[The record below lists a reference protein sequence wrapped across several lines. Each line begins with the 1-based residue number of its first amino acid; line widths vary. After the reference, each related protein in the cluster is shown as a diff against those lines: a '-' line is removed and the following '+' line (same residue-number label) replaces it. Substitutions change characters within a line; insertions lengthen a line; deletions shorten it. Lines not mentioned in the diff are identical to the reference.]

1 MDLSEK
7 IALQSLAVNGA
18 LVTIKVGLALFS
30 GSLAL
35 RADALHSA
43 TDVLSALVVW
53 IGIRIAGRSNRNFPY
68 GLYKV
73 ENLVALGS
81 SLLIALAGYEIV
93 REVFSGSAQPLVE
106 NSGVAAVGVALTIA
120 IAWAFSRYEL
130 KMARQTGS
138 PSLLADARHIWS
150 DMLSSL
156 VIMAALL
163 GSAFGIGLDLDRYAA
178 LVAVFFI
185 GRAALGIFL
194 DSVRVLLDASLDPA
208 GIEAIREVVNA
219 DPRVAR
225 INELRARNAGRYK
238 FVELDLALRVKS
250 LEKGHQVAEELKQ
263 RIRSRLEHVD
273 HVQVHYAPQR
283 KETLVLAM
291 PLAADRRTLSRHFGE
306 APWFR
311 LVTLD
316 PQTGEIRA
324 DHFLRNPHEHLE
336 KAKGIKVAGW
346 LLEQELDMIV
356 VLQDLGGKGPGF
368 VLGNAEVATRLA
380 ETEEAE
386 VVLAEIRQDCRE
398 GRL

>member
-7 IALQSLAVNGA
+7 IALQSLAVNGV

-53 IGIRIAGRSNRNFPY
+53 IGIRIAGRSSRNFPY

-93 REVFSGSAQPLVE
+93 REVFSGSAQTPVE
-106 NSGVAAVGVALTIA
+106 NSVAAAVGVALTIA
-120 IAWAFSRYEL
+120 IAWAFSRYEM

-163 GSAFGIGLDLDRYAA
+163 GSAFGIGLDRYAA

-185 GRAALGIFL
+185 ARAALGIFL

-250 LEKGHQVAEELKQ
+250 LEKGHQVVEELKQ

-273 HVQVHYAPQR
+273 HVQVHSAPQR
-283 KETLVLAM
+283 KDTLTLAM
-291 PLAADRRTLSRHFGE
+291 PLAADRSTLSRHFGE
-306 APWFR
+306 APYFR
-311 LVTLD
+311 LVKLD
-316 PQTGEIRA
+316 PRTGEIRA
-324 DHFLRNPHEHLE
+324 DHFLSNPHEHLE

>member
-93 REVFSGSAQPLVE
+93 REVFSGSAQALVE
-106 NSGVAAVGVALTIA
+106 NSVAAAVGVALTIA
-120 IAWAFSRYEL
+120 IAWAFSRYEM

-163 GSAFGIGLDLDRYAA
+163 GSAFDIGLDRYAA

>member
-93 REVFSGSAQPLVE
+93 REVFSGSAQALVE
-106 NSGVAAVGVALTIA
+106 NSVAAAVGVALTIA
-120 IAWAFSRYEL
+120 IAWVFSRYEL

-163 GSAFGIGLDLDRYAA
+163 GSAFGIGLDRYAA

-238 FVELDLALRVKS
+238 FVELDLALRVES

-263 RIRSRLEHVD
+263 QIRSRLEHVD
-273 HVQVHYAPQR
+273 HVQVHSAPQR
-283 KETLVLAM
+283 KETLILAM
-291 PLAADRRTLSRHFGE
+291 PLAADRSTLSRHFGE

-380 ETEEAE
+380 EAEEAE
-386 VVLAEIRQDCRE
+386 VVLAEIRQDCLE

>member
-7 IALQSLAVNGA
+7 IALQSLAVNLL
-18 LVTIKVGLALFS
+18 LVAIKVGLALFS

-53 IGIRIAGRSNRNFPY
+53 IGIRIAGRSSRNFPY

-81 SLLIALAGYEIV
+81 SLLIALAGYEIL
-93 REVFSGSAQPLVE
+93 REVFSGSAQTLVE
-106 NSGVAAVGVALTIA
+106 NSVPAAVGVALTIA

-163 GSAFGIGLDLDRYAA
+163 GSVFGLGLDRYAA

-208 GIEAIREVVNA
+208 GIEAIREVVTA
-219 DPRVAR
+219 DHRVAR

-283 KETLVLAM
+283 KETLTLAM

-306 APWFR
+306 APYFR

-316 PQTGEIRA
+316 PPTGEIRA
-324 DHFLRNPHEHLE
+324 DHFLSNPHEHLE
-336 KAKGIKVAGW
+336 KGKGIKVAGW

-368 VLGNAEVATRLA
+368 VLGNAEVASRLA
-380 ETEEAE
+380 ETEDAE
-386 VVLAEIRQDCRE
+386 VVLAEIRRDCRE
-398 GRL
+398 NRL

>member
-1 MDLSEK
+1 VDLSEK
-7 IALQSLAVNGA
+7 IALQSLAVNGV
-18 LVTIKVGLALFS
+18 LVAIKVGLALFS

-53 IGIRIAGRSNRNFPY
+53 IGIRIAGRSSRNFPY

-93 REVFSGSAQPLVE
+93 REVFSGSAQTLVE
-106 NSGVAAVGVALTIA
+106 HSIPAAVGVALTIA
-120 IAWAFSRYEL
+120 IAWVFSRYEL

-156 VIMAALL
+156 VILASLL
-163 GSAFGIGLDLDRYAA
+163 GSALGVGLDRYAA

-208 GIEAIREVVNA
+208 GIEAIREVVAA

-238 FVELDLALRVKS
+238 FVELDLTLRVKS

-283 KETLVLAM
+283 KETLTLAM

-316 PQTGEIRA
+316 PRTGETRA
-324 DHFLRNPHEHLE
+324 DHFLSNPHERLE
-336 KAKGIKVAGW
+336 KGKGIKVAGW

-368 VLGNAEVATRLA
+368 VLDNAEVATRLA

-386 VVLAEIRQDCRE
+386 AVLAEIFRDCRE

>member
-1 MDLSEK
+1 M
-7 IALQSLAVNGA
+7 
-18 LVTIKVGLALFS
+18 
-30 GSLAL
+30 
-35 RADALHSA
+35 
-43 TDVLSALVVW
+43 
-53 IGIRIAGRSNRNFPY
+53 
-68 GLYKV
+68 
-73 ENLVALGS
+73 ALGS

-93 REVFSGSAQPLVE
+93 REVFSGSAQALVE
-106 NSGVAAVGVALTIA
+106 NSVAAAVGVALTIA
-120 IAWAFSRYEL
+120 IAWVFSRYEL

-156 VIMAALL
+156 VILAALL
-163 GSAFGIGLDLDRYAA
+163 GSTFGIGLDRYAA

-238 FVELDLALRVKS
+238 FVELDLALRVES

-263 RIRSRLEHVD
+263 QIRSRLEHVD
-273 HVQVHYAPQR
+273 HVQVHSAPQR
-283 KETLVLAM
+283 KETLILAM
-291 PLAADRRTLSRHFGE
+291 PLAADRSTLSRHFGE

-380 ETEEAE
+380 EAEEAE
-386 VVLAEIRQDCRE
+386 VVLAEIRQDCLE

>member
-7 IALQSLAVNGA
+7 IALQSLAVNLL
-18 LVTIKVGLALFS
+18 LVAIKVGLALFS

-53 IGIRIAGRSNRNFPY
+53 IGIRIAGRSSRNFPY

-81 SLLIALAGYEIV
+81 SLLIALAGYEIL
-93 REVFSGSAQPLVE
+93 REVFSGSAQTLVE
-106 NSGVAAVGVALTIA
+106 NSVPAAVGVALTIA
-120 IAWAFSRYEL
+120 IAWAFSRYEM

-163 GSAFGIGLDLDRYAA
+163 GSVFGLGLDRYAA

-208 GIEAIREVVNA
+208 GIEAIREVVTA
-219 DPRVAR
+219 DHRVAR

-283 KETLVLAM
+283 KETLTLAM

-306 APWFR
+306 APYFR

-316 PQTGEIRA
+316 PPTGEIRA
-324 DHFLRNPHEHLE
+324 DHFLSNPHEHLE
-336 KAKGIKVAGW
+336 KGKGIKVAGW

-368 VLGNAEVATRLA
+368 VLGNAEVASRLA
-380 ETEEAE
+380 ETEDAE
-386 VVLAEIRQDCRE
+386 VVLAEIRRDCRE
-398 GRL
+398 NRL

>member
-1 MDLSEK
+1 MLFRS
-7 IALQSLAVNGA
+7 
-18 LVTIKVGLALFS
+18 IKVGLALFS

-53 IGIRIAGRSNRNFPY
+53 IGIRIAGRSSRNFPY

-93 REVFSGSAQPLVE
+93 REVFSGSTQTLVE
-106 NSGVAAVGVALTIA
+106 NSIPAAVGVALTIA

-156 VIMAALL
+156 VILAALL
-163 GSAFGIGLDLDRYAA
+163 GSALGVGLDRYAA

-194 DSVRVLLDASLDPA
+194 GSVRVLLDASLDPA

-238 FVELDLALRVKS
+238 FVELDLALR
-250 LEKGHQVAEELKQ
+250 
-263 RIRSRLEHVD
+263 
-273 HVQVHYAPQR
+273 
-283 KETLVLAM
+283 
-291 PLAADRRTLSRHFGE
+291 
-306 APWFR
+306 
-311 LVTLD
+311 
-316 PQTGEIRA
+316 EIGRA
-324 DHFLRNPHEHLE
+324 S
-336 KAKGIKVAGW
+336 
-346 LLEQELDMIV
+346 
-356 VLQDLGGKGPGF
+356 
-368 VLGNAEVATRLA
+368 
-380 ETEEAE
+380 
-386 VVLAEIRQDCRE
+386 CRE
-398 GRL
+398 RV

>member
-7 IALQSLAVNGA
+7 IALQSLAVNGL

-93 REVFSGSAQPLVE
+93 REVFSGSAQALVE

-120 IAWAFSRYEL
+120 IAWAFSRYEM

-163 GSAFGIGLDLDRYAA
+163 GSAFGIGLDRYVA

-263 RIRSRLEHVD
+263 QIRSRLEHVD

-291 PLAADRRTLSRHFGE
+291 PLAADRRTLSWHFGE

-386 VVLAEIRQDCRE
+386 VVLAEIRRDCRE